1 VFDVAIFVHLAD
13 TDKRLKLSPLKIWL
27 TEMKRHIPLTAL
39 KFFRQAAEAMSFKL
53 AAEQLFVT
61 QAAVSQQIKSLEN
74 SLNVKLFTRLNRE
87 VVLTEQGKKLLPYV
101 VQGFSAFEEGFAM
114 LGDDPHPDLLT
125 ITTLPSFASRWL
137 MPKLVNFQ
145 ERNEGIS
152 IRISPSL
159 QVESFSDGKLD
170 LAIRYGLGNY
180 PGYESHLL
188 HHDYLLP
195 VCHPDLIDPNKAIAQ
210 QLTEIP
216 LLTDEGVDI
225 EQAWRP
231 FMKKA
236 GIPLNTKPSKLH
248 VGDSTMLIE
257 PLLCKQGMSLLR
269 FSLIYELLKNGQ
281 LICPLSM
288 YFQSGYSYYLV
299 APESH
304 FQYQKIINFHH
315 WIREEMS
322 DIDKHWQA
330 FSEGKM
336 QEVAVNLKG

>member
-1 VFDVAIFVHLAD
+1 
-13 TDKRLKLSPLKIWL
+13 
-27 TEMKRHIPLTAL
+27 MKRHIPLTAL
-39 KFFRQAAEAMSFKL
+39 KFFRQAAESLSFKL

-101 VQGFSAFEEGFAM
+101 VQGFNAFEEGFAM
-114 LGDDPHPDLLT
+114 LGDDPNPDLLT

-137 MPKLVNFQ
+137 MPKLINFQ
-145 ERNEGIS
+145 ERNNGIS

-180 PGYESHLL
+180 PGYETHLL
-188 HHDYLLP
+188 HHDYILP
-195 VCHPDLIDPNKAIAQ
+195 VCHPDMIDTTKEIAP
-210 QLTEIP
+210 QLADIP

-225 EQAWRP
+225 DKAWRP
-231 FMKKA
+231 FMQKV

-269 FSLIYELLKNGQ
+269 YSLIYELLKNGQ
-281 LICPLSM
+281 LICPLPF
-288 YFQSGYSYYLV
+288 YFQSRFSYYLV

-304 FQYQKIINFHH
+304 FQYPKIINFHQ

-322 DIDKHWQA
+322 DIDKHWHE
-330 FSEGKM
+330 FSDGKM
-336 QEVAVNLKG
+336 QGLAVELGAK

>member
-1 VFDVAIFVHLAD
+1 
-13 TDKRLKLSPLKIWL
+13 
-27 TEMKRHIPLTAL
+27 
-39 KFFRQAAEAMSFKL
+39 
-53 AAEQLFVT
+53 
-61 QAAVSQQIKSLEN
+61 
-74 SLNVKLFTRLNRE
+74 
-87 VVLTEQGKKLLPYV
+87 
-101 VQGFSAFEEGFAM
+101 M

-159 QVESFSDGKLD
+159 NVESFSDGKLD

-195 VCHPDLIDPNKAIAQ
+195 VCHPDLIDPNKEIAP

-216 LLTDEGVDI
+216 HLTDEGVDI

-257 PLLCKQGMSLLR
+257 PLLC
-269 FSLIYELLKNGQ
+269 
-281 LICPLSM
+281 
-288 YFQSGYSYYLV
+288 
-299 APESH
+299 
-304 FQYQKIINFHH
+304 
-315 WIREEMS
+315 
-322 DIDKHWQA
+322 
-330 FSEGKM
+330 
-336 QEVAVNLKG
+336 

>member
-1 VFDVAIFVHLAD
+1 
-13 TDKRLKLSPLKIWL
+13 
-27 TEMKRHIPLTAL
+27 MKPHIPLTAL
-39 KFFRQAAEAMSFKL
+39 KFFRQAAESMSFKL

-87 VVLTEQGKKLLPYV
+87 VLLTEQGKKLLPYV

-114 LGDDPHPDLLT
+114 LGDDPHPALLT

-137 MPKLVNFQ
+137 MPKLINFQ
-145 ERNEGIS
+145 ERNDGIS

-180 PGYESHLL
+180 PGYETHLL
-188 HHDYLLP
+188 HRDYILP
-195 VCHPDLIDPNKAIAQ
+195 VCHPDLLDTTKEIAPQ
-210 QLTEIP
+210 FADIP

-225 EQAWRP
+225 DKAWRP
-231 FMKKA
+231 FMKKV

-269 FSLIYELLKNGQ
+269 YSLIYELLKNGQ
-281 LICPLSM
+281 LICPLPF
-288 YFQSGYSYYLV
+288 YFQSRFSYYLV

-304 FQYQKIINFHH
+304 FQYQKIINFHQ

-322 DIDKHWQA
+322 DIDKHWLD

-336 QEVAVNLKG
+336 QGLAVDLAGKSEV